1 MNSDTLVAMNAC
13 NQHSDLDF
21 EIPVLTE
28 NKQTKEFL
36 EHMADFQSGEKKIKD
51 EFRTSCCTRKE
62 GTAQ

>member
-28 NKQTKEFL
+28 NKQIKEFL
-36 EHMADFQSGEKKIKD
+36 EDMAGFQSGEKKVKD